1 MSNYPVGQRP
11 RSADSHSTL
20 RLAALTAVVAGVML
34 LAAAAFVLSY
44 PGIHAVALQAGV
56 SPDLAKLYPVI
67 FDAMLVVSGAAA
79 MALRGAGWWSRC
91 YAWVCLIALLAA
103 VAIGDA
109 VHATGTALPE
119 RALRIAVAITPWVL
133 LLLAFGLLLTMLR
146 HFRKS
151 RSAVAARQEARAA
164 ADAGIG
170 GRPTEANGTA
180 ANGTAANGTAAGR
193 APVTWAT
200 AGNAAIAAGAAGT
213 AAIAAGPA
221 TGLAGTATATEAR
234 PMPPPRFGL
243 DFWLGPRHNRAPTV
257 DAPYGAD
264 GADTEADASHADPV
278 SYGEETG
285 YVHPD
290 SYRDEGEYSPH
301 GDSGGPGMGSG
312 AAPLGQDASAGHT
325 GNGDHS
331 PQHDTLADTSGDDR
345 PADAATQVDT
355 EAQADGGAQADDG
368 QPTAEADDGKPT
380 AEAEDGKPAA
390 EADDGKPAAEA
401 EDGQAAAQA
410 DDGGQTVRADAAA
423 QAAKPDDT
431 AQAGEAGKA
440 PAAAAAADGG
450 PAGDSAQ
457 DEASTEPVATQGP
470 ALERVRSTPTRPE
483 D

>member
-1 MSNYPVGQRP
+1 
-11 RSADSHSTL
+11 
-20 RLAALTAVVAGVML
+20 
-34 LAAAAFVLSY
+34 
-44 PGIHAVALQAGV
+44 
-56 SPDLAKLYPVI
+56 
-67 FDAMLVVSGAAA
+67 
-79 MALRGAGWWSRC
+79 
-91 YAWVCLIALLAA
+91 
-103 VAIGDA
+103 
-109 VHATGTALPE
+109 
-119 RALRIAVAITPWVL
+119 
-133 LLLAFGLLLTMLR
+133 
-146 HFRKS
+146 
-151 RSAVAARQEARAA
+151 
-164 ADAGIG
+164 
-170 GRPTEANGTA
+170 
-180 ANGTAANGTAAGR
+180 
-193 APVTWAT
+193 
-200 AGNAAIAAGAAGT
+200 
-213 AAIAAGPA
+213 
-221 TGLAGTATATEAR
+221 
-234 PMPPPRFGL
+234 MPPPRFGL

-368 QPTAEADDGKPT
+368 QPTAEA
-380 AEAEDGKPAA
+380 EDGK
-390 EADDGKPAAEA
+390 
-401 EDGQAAAQA
+401 AAAQA
-410 DDGGQTVRADAAA
+410 DDGAQPVQADAAA